1 MPYKSLCTA
10 LTLICLLALAGC
22 STMTSG
28 PVNEHYGQRTEGT
41 KVEDSNIE
49 DKISRNLGAT
59 DARLDDARINVDT
72 FNGVVLLTGQV
83 PSQELKGMAVHV
95 AEQVRNVRKVHNE
108 LTIAANLPS
117 SQRLA
122 DTWITTKVRTA
133 LAANEAIDA
142 SRLLVVTENAT
153 VYLMGIVSRAEA
165 ERIVSVVSNAGGM
178 QRIIKVFDYL
188 D

>member
-1 MPYKSLCTA
+1 MSYKSLCTA
-10 LTLICLLALAGC
+10 LTLICLLVLTGC
-22 STMTSG
+22 ASSA
-28 PVNEHYGQRTEGT
+28 PISEHYGQRTEGT

-49 DKISRNLGAT
+49 DKISHNLKAN
-59 DARLDDARINVDT
+59 DARLGDARINVNA

-83 PSQELKGMAVHV
+83 PSQELKDMAVQV
-95 AEQVRNVRKVHNE
+95 AEQVRNVRKVHDE

-117 SQRLA
+117 SQRLT

-133 LAANEAIDA
+133 LAANESIDS

-165 ERIVSVVSNAGGM
+165 DRIVSVVSNAGGM

>member
-1 MPYKSLCTA
+1 MSYKSLYTA
-10 LTLICLLALAGC
+10 LTLTFLLALAGC

-83 PSQELKGMAVHV
+83 PSQELKDMAVNV

-117 SQRLA
+117 S
-122 DTWITTKVRTA
+122 
-133 LAANEAIDA
+133 
-142 SRLLVVTENAT
+142 
-153 VYLMGIVSRAEA
+153 
-165 ERIVSVVSNAGGM
+165 
-178 QRIIKVFDYL
+178 
-188 D
+188 